1 MRRSTHFVVINALV
15 RKILMFRLW
24 VYTVLL
30 IGGLV
35 GCTTPPLHLTPVVD
49 RPNMKKIYMDGK
61 AVVFSIGE
69 KSVLAVSGIVDKGE
83 LILVM
88 VCLSRT
94 ESIDVIPENI
104 GVWGY
109 SIDGRPISLKVYPPD
124 VYMAKRRNA
133 QNWNLALQALS
144 GALNAQRAGKS
155 TSTTYGSYGETSFY
169 AKTQTEDRAAT
180 DKALARRKKELQQT
194 AERYAR
200 NNAAT
205 ESGLLKAHTIF
216 KDQIVGGIVIVK
228 LHTQIYHKIVVAVPW
243 VTEEPHQITFTR

>member
-1 MRRSTHFVVINALV
+1 MKRPTHFVSVNAII
-15 RKILMFRLW
+15 RKFIELQLW
-24 VYTVLL
+24 VYAILL
-30 IGGLV
+30 IGGLF
-35 GCTTPPLHLTPVVD
+35 GCATPPLHLTPVVD
-49 RPNMKKIYMDGK
+49 RPNMKRIYIDGK
-61 AVVFSIGE
+61 AFVFSIGE
-69 KSVLAVSGIVDKGE
+69 KSVLAVSGIVDEGE
-83 LILVM
+83 LILPM

-104 GVWGY
+104 GAWGY

-124 VYMAKRRNA
+124 VYMTKRRNA

-169 AKTQTEDRAAT
+169 AKTQTKDRAAT
-180 DKALARRKKELQQT
+180 DKALARHKKELQQT

-200 NNAAT
+200 NNATT
-205 ESGLLKAHTIF
+205 EAGLLKAHTIF

-228 LHTQIYHKIVVAVPW
+228 LHTPIYHKIVVAVPW
-243 VTEEPHQITFTR
+243 VPEEPHQITLTW